1 MLHARRGFTLIEISL
16 FLAITAVI
24 FAGIVAGTQNSI
36 YWQRY
41 NDSVQSFAEFLR
53 AEYSR
58 VANVQNSTGT
68 GKSGEIIYGRLI
80 DFSNPT
86 NIKSYSVIGKELNE
100 VLSNSKILDQ
110 LADAQVT
117 VDGRGL
123 DESFTPRWGSAIQQ
137 QNGYSLF
144 QGAILIVRHP
154 ETGTIYTYVDNYYD
168 SSKALYELLGPA
180 DPSEGKPFKNNA
192 ELILCV
198 NPEGNVTSDSRRA
211 VTIAANAHN
220 ASGIVAS
227 GDCATPESEP

>member
-58 VANVQNSTGT
+58 VANVQNPTGT

-80 DFSNPT
+80 DFSDST
-86 NIKSYSVIGKELNE
+86 NIKSYSVIGGDLDPNK
-100 VLSNSKILDQ
+100 VLSSDTILEQ
-110 LADAQVT
+110 LAAVSVT
-117 VDGRGL
+117 ADGRGL
-123 DESFTPRWGSAIQQ
+123 EESFTPKWGSVIQKPS
-137 QNGYSLF
+137 YDLF

-154 ETGTIYTYVDNYYD
+154 ETGTIYTYVDNGNYASSTDLLAAISAGEFSKYD
-168 SSKALYELLGPA
+168 LT
-180 DPSEGKPFKNNA
+180 
-192 ELILCV
+192 LCV
-198 NPEGNVTSDSRRA
+198 NPEGDTKSGSRRK
-211 VTIAANAHN
+211 VTIAKDTRNS
-220 ASGIVAS
+220 SGIVAS
-227 GDCATPESEP
+227 GDCDTSESEP